1 MYRTGD
7 LGRYRPDGTVE
18 VVGRRDGQIKL
29 RGFRIELGDVE
40 AALRRCPGVAE
51 AVAQLRQEA
60 GRDAQLVAYVVG
72 TGGTSPIPEQLR
84 RWLGSEL
91 PGLMVPAIFIAVERI
106 PLTPNGK
113 VDLAALPAPPARTSR
128 ERRAPRTPTELALAE
143 IWCDV
148 LAIESVDVEGN
159 FFEPLGGHSLFGG

>member
-1 MYRTGD
+1 M
-7 LGRYRPDGTVE
+7 
-18 VVGRRDGQIKL
+18 
-29 RGFRIELGDVE
+29 E
-40 AALRRCPGVAE
+40 AALRRCPGVA
-51 AVAQLRQEA
+51 ASRRAAPTGSRP
-60 GRDAQLVAYVVG
+60 DTQLVAYVVG
-72 TGGTSPIPEQLR
+72 TGGTSPVPEQLR

-91 PGLMVPAIFIAVERI
+91 PGPMVPAIFIAVERI

-148 LAIESVDVEGN
+148 LAIEGVDVEGN
-159 FFEPLGGHSLFGG
+159 FFELGGHSLLAVTLFCASRRCSA